1 MVTPAASFT
10 TDRASANQARALRD
24 LQETLNRHPR
34 ARVYARLARMPRQ
47 RVVRDSTP
55 SRPRYGIVAVRSPSD
70 ARPRAQPRITDQV
83 IRRRFRL
90 SWLDG

>member
-1 MVTPAASFT
+1 MSIPAKRLIG
-10 TDRASANQARALRD
+10 DRESSNQARALRG

-34 ARVYARLARMPRQ
+34 ARIYARLARTQRRGVVDASMPNEPP
-47 RVVRDSTP
+47 DGP
-55 SRPRYGIVAVRSPSD
+55 VAA
-70 ARPRAQPRITDQV
+70 ARPNVRVPGPRPLISDQV